1 MNSRLDTIQAGILI
15 EKLKLFPNEI
25 TLRQKKADFYNEHL
39 SKIYIKPFVED
50 SVQSVW
56 AQYTVRVKS
65 YELRCKVLK
74 TMEKLKIPIM
84 IYYPIPLHRQK
95 AYIKYF
101 DSDIS
106 LSVSERVSNTVF
118 SLPMSPY
125 LTENE
130 QINIIKNLNTIVK

>member
-1 MNSRLDTIQAGILI
+1 
-15 EKLKLFPNEI
+15 
-25 TLRQKKADFYNEHL
+25 
-39 SKIYIKPFVED
+39 
-50 SVQSVW
+50 
-56 AQYTVRVKS
+56 
-65 YELRCKVLK
+65 
-74 TMEKLKIPIM
+74 MEKLKIPIM